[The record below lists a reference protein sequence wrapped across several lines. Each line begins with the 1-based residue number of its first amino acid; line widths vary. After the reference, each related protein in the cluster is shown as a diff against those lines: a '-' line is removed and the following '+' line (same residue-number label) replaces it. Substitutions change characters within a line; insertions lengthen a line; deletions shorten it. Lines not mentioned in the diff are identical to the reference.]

1 MKKLLL
7 LFASMFVLAGCGQSG
22 SWSMSSQEKQSSEA
36 ISSSSSE
43 EVSSE
48 PIPEQKPD
56 NWKMVAE
63 ADFIVAINNASAK
76 EDPKYPT
83 CVVNASSTAMSY
95 EATYKRQN
103 DGTYTTTSTNENI
116 DIATSAVNMRLA
128 NFPYNNLGDGG
139 KYCKPYLYVSDMGK
153 TKVFVK
159 DSEIIMDI
167 TFNEYGYIIN
177 FTIANENRDGP
188 SAIFQNTW
196 FDE

>member
-22 SWSMSSQEKQSSEA
+22 TWSMSSQEKQSSEA
-36 ISSSSSE
+36 TSSSLSE

-56 NWKMVAE
+56 NWKMVTE

-83 CVVNASSTAMSY
+83 CVVNASSTAKSY
-95 EATYKRQN
+95 EATYTRQN
-103 DGTYTTTSTNENI
+103 NGTYTTTSTEENI
-116 DIATSAVNMRLA
+116 DIATTTVNTRLA

-139 KYCKPYLYVSDMGK
+139 KAVKPYLYVSDMGK

-159 DSEIIMDI
+159 DAEVIMDI

-177 FTIANENRDGP
+177 FTIANEDRDGP
-188 SAIFQNTW
+188 AAIFQNTW
-196 FDE
+196 YE